1 MRTSKDEKLL
11 PQGAQ
16 RSQKVEGFN
25 KGRHPIAQS
34 DSPGYPVEEGSR
46 APLLSMASLKH
57 VCHRCTITRPKKR
70 LYPGFSTVKL

>member
-25 KGRHPIAQS
+25 KG
-34 DSPGYPVEEGSR
+34 PGYPVEEGSR
-46 APLLSMASLKH
+46 APLLS
-57 VCHRCTITRPKKR
+57 
-70 LYPGFSTVKL
+70 VKS

>member
-1 MRTSKDEKLL
+1 MRSSKDEKLL

-16 RSQKVEGFN
+16 RSQKVEVSALE
-25 KGRHPIAQS
+25 GRHPLAQG

-57 VCHRCTITRPKKR
+57 VRHRRTVTRTKKVPR
-70 LYPGFSTVKL
+70 